1 MGFMEFYKN
10 NNHNNNH
17 ISNFLFETAKLKN
30 DKKKLINKVQD
41 GFIGNFFNAN
51 IIEGNTNKAECN
63 ANNNNEWPCNYKEKL
78 KQKLIDLY
86 QIDNERKYTNLF
98 NEGNNTTT
106 INLLDSELTTIQA
119 SLKKLRSKKG
129 EINSNIDKQ
138 RGENLDNIL
147 DKIKPKQ
154 DKLNELKK
162 YIKKME
168 RYDTIKKKVNMN
180 DTEHIYDKDL
190 HLKRNKDET
199 LLMLSSEKIKFAVW
213 GILAFVL
220 GIATIINFKKKID

>member
-63 ANNNNEWPCNYKEKL
+63 DNNNDEWPCNYKEKL

-86 QIDNERKYTNLF
+86 QIDNAGKTNLF
-98 NEGNNTTT
+98 NEGDTTT
-106 INLLDSELTTIQA
+106 IDLLDGELTNIQT

-129 EINSNIDKQ
+129 EIDLNIDKQ

-168 RYDTIKKKVNMN
+168 RYDADEEKVNMN